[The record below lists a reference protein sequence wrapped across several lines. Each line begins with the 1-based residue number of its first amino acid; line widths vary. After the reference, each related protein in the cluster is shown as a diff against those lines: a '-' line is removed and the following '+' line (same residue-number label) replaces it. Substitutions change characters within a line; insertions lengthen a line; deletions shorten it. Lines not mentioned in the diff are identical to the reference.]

1 MRSAVAVYD
10 AFLLQKRQEAGLM
23 RPIEQGLPAGE
34 QAHREPILEVVGIS
48 QRFVHNGP
56 AEMVLDHLSLRLFK
70 GELVCL
76 IGRSGCGKSTLLKI
90 VAGFLAPTQ
99 GHCLLAGQIITRP
112 GPDRC
117 VVFQEDAL
125 FPWLTVRENIAFGLR
140 SRKMSA
146 QAQAVEV
153 DRYLDLVGLQ
163 GYGDYLPRALSG
175 GMKQRVALAR
185 VLILS
190 PAILLMDEPFGAL
203 DAQTRDDMQ
212 DLLLDLSRERRQT
225 ILFVTHDVQEA
236 ITIADRVLL
245 MDREAGGIGEELQI
259 ELDRPRNRTSEP
271 FQMCCARLHQWL
283 RK

>member
-1 MRSAVAVYD
+1 
-10 AFLLQKRQEAGLM
+10 M
-23 RPIEQGLPAGE
+23 RPMEQGLPAGE
-34 QAHREPILEVVGIS
+34 QARREPILEVVGIS
-48 QRFVHNGP
+48 QRFVHNG
-56 AEMVLDHLSLRLFK
+56 AAATVLEQLTLRLLK

-140 SRKMSA
+140 GRKMSA

-203 DAQTRDDMQ
+203 DAQTRDEMQ
-212 DLLLDLSRERRQT
+212 DLLLDLARERRQT

-236 ITIADRVLL
+236 VTIADRVLM
-245 MDREAGGIGEELQI
+245 MDREAGGIGEELRI

-271 FQMCCARLHQWL
+271 FQMYCARLHQWL

>member
-1 MRSAVAVYD
+1 
-10 AFLLQKRQEAGLM
+10 M
-23 RPIEQGLPAGE
+23 RPMEQGLPAGE
-34 QAHREPILEVVGIS
+34 PAHREPILDVVGIS
-48 QRFVHNGP
+48 QCFVHNG
-56 AEMVLDHLSLRLFK
+56 AAAAVLDHLTLRLFK

-99 GHCLLAGQIITRP
+99 GHCLLAGQTITRP

-125 FPWLTVRENIAFGLR
+125 FPWLTVRENIAFGL
-140 SRKMSA
+140 SGWKMSA
-146 QAQAVEV
+146 QAQALEV

-212 DLLLDLSRERRQT
+212 DLLLDLARERRQT

-236 ITIADRVLL
+236 VTIADRVLM

-271 FQMCCARLHQWL
+271 FQMYCAQLHQWL

>member
-1 MRSAVAVYD
+1 
-10 AFLLQKRQEAGLM
+10 M
-23 RPIEQGLPAGE
+23 RPMEQGLPAGE
-34 QAHREPILEVVGIS
+34 QARREPILEVVGIS
-48 QRFVHNGP
+48 QRFVHNGG
-56 AEMVLDHLSLRLFK
+56 AATVLDQLTLRLFK

-99 GHCLLAGQIITRP
+99 GRCLLEGRPISRP

-140 SRKMSA
+140 GWKMSA
-146 QAQAVEV
+146 QSQAVEV

-203 DAQTRDDMQ
+203 DAQTRDEMQ
-212 DLLLDLSRERRQT
+212 DLLLDLARERRQT
-225 ILFVTHDVQEA
+225 ILFVTHDVREA
-236 ITIADRVLL
+236 VTIADRVLM
-245 MDREAGGIGEELQI
+245 MDREAGGIGETLRI

-271 FQMCCARLHQWL
+271 FQRYCARLHQWL